1 MNGTGKRSRQ
11 WIVPS
16 VAILSLA
23 VVLWASA
30 NASDTS
36 SLNALERRALQAQAL
51 LDEVT
56 HLNVQLQATTAQLS
70 QTQDEVTLLNTRLD
84 EQNAQIESLG
94 KQLEE
99 SRREINKKDHLLS
112 LLRSGAFE
120 YYEVQTG
127 DTLESIAA
135 NPMVYGNKDL
145 AKWIQQV
152 NGISPSAVLAAGTV
166 LIIPR
171 YTEGASYDF

>member
-1 MNGTGKRSRQ
+1 MNGTGKCNRQ

-16 VAILSLA
+16 VVILSLSVA
-23 VVLWASA
+23 LWASA
-30 NASDTS
+30 NAPDTS

-51 LDEVT
+51 LEEVT
-56 HLNVQLQATTAQLS
+56 RLTTQLQATTAQLS
-70 QTQDEVTLLNTRLD
+70 QSQTEVAIQNTRLD
-84 EQNAQIESLG
+84 EQKAQIESLD

-99 SRREINKKDHLLS
+99 SRKEIKRKDHLLS

-135 NPMVYGNKDL
+135 NPMVYGNKDR
-145 AKWIQQV
+145 AKWIQQI
-152 NGISPSAVLAAGTV
+152 NGLSPSAVLSAGIV